1 MTKKTFVF
9 ITNKYLLLE
18 RLVARVV
25 NYCFSFAKLSLP
37 ILKTIKNPLM

>member
-1 MTKKTFVF
+1 MTKKAFVF

-18 RLVARVV
+18 RLVARVT
-25 NYCFSFAKLSLP
+25 NYCFSFEKLSLS